1 MSRALAQA
9 VRSLAVAVLL
19 AASLWQALPAQAA
32 DAPDKPVSKAEVDQ
46 LIHSIEDPD
55 SRARLVSQLKL
66 MTKAD
71 QQANEDDE
79 PTLLSLMTEQI
90 GKAGDEA
97 MDVISGL
104 ADVGHAY
111 DWIILQFADPVHRA
125 LWTEVLGK
133 FAVLFAAAFAAERA
147 LILAFRPL
155 RRLLEGREAKNRWMR
170 LPLMA
175 GIWVLEVLPLGLF
188 IFVAHGLRALPSL
201 TLDGDPK
208 QATVLINLAYVLTRF
223 VLVSVQVL
231 LLPANASSRPL
242 PLDDET
248 ASYLSI
254 WARRLTLTGVWGYFA
269 IQALKLLGLPK
280 SAYGLSLKTLGLVVA
295 ALLVILVLQNRQ
307 AVADWIR
314 SRGKADSRVQP
325 LRERLAD
332 VWHVLACLYIAGAFG
347 IWALQVRGGFEF
359 LIRAS
364 LLTVLVLAAAN
375 ALATLGA
382 DLVGRAFAINDDL
395 RRRFP
400 DLETRANRYV
410 AVLQN
415 LVRGLA
421 GLAAVVALLQ
431 VWGVNALGWFGSDL
445 GRRLMG
451 SLLSIGAVIVM
462 SLLAWELVSAGVE
475 RYLSRTD
482 ADGNPVKRSARARTL
497 LPLLRT
503 VVLVVLSAMVTL
515 MVLSE
520 LGVNIAPLLAG
531 AGVVGVAIGF
541 GSQKLVQDVITGAF
555 ILFEDTIAV
564 GDSVKI
570 GDNVGTVEGLTI
582 RTIRLRAGNGQ
593 LHTLPFSSVS
603 TVINMSRDFAYHTFE
618 ISVAY
623 NEDVDR
629 VIEAIRE
636 VGDTLRGESE
646 WAQSLPEPI
655 EVFGVDNFDGASV
668 VIRGRLK
675 AVPGM
680 QAPAGREFNRR
691 LKKMFDEIG
700 VEMPS
705 SSTTLVL
712 APRES
717 EALHEAL
724 RLERLEAE
732 EGGGAE

>member
-1 MSRALAQA
+1 
-9 VRSLAVAVLL
+9 
-19 AASLWQALPAQAA
+19 
-32 DAPDKPVSKAEVDQ
+32 
-46 LIHSIEDPD
+46 
-55 SRARLVSQLKL
+55 
-66 MTKAD
+66 
-71 QQANEDDE
+71 
-79 PTLLSLMTEQI
+79 
-90 GKAGDEA
+90 
-97 MDVISGL
+97 
-104 ADVGHAY
+104 
-111 DWIILQFADPVHRA
+111 
-125 LWTEVLGK
+125 
-133 FAVLFAAAFAAERA
+133 
-147 LILAFRPL
+147 
-155 RRLLEGREAKNRWMR
+155 
-170 LPLMA
+170 
-175 GIWVLEVLPLGLF
+175 
-188 IFVAHGLRALPSL
+188 
-201 TLDGDPK
+201 
-208 QATVLINLAYVLTRF
+208 
-223 VLVSVQVL
+223 
-231 LLPANASSRPL
+231 
-242 PLDDET
+242 
-248 ASYLSI
+248 
-254 WARRLTLTGVWGYFA
+254 
-269 IQALKLLGLPK
+269 
-280 SAYGLSLKTLGLVVA
+280 
-295 ALLVILVLQNRQ
+295 
-307 AVADWIR
+307 
-314 SRGKADSRVQP
+314 
-325 LRERLAD
+325 
-332 VWHVLACLYIAGAFG
+332 
-347 IWALQVRGGFEF
+347 
-359 LIRAS
+359 
-364 LLTVLVLAAAN
+364 
-375 ALATLGA
+375 
-382 DLVGRAFAINDDL
+382 
-395 RRRFP
+395 
-400 DLETRANRYV
+400 
-410 AVLQN
+410 
-415 LVRGLA
+415 
-421 GLAAVVALLQ
+421 
-431 VWGVNALGWFGSDL
+431 
-445 GRRLMG
+445 
-451 SLLSIGAVIVM
+451 
-462 SLLAWELVSAGVE
+462 
-475 RYLSRTD
+475 
-482 ADGNPVKRSARARTL
+482 
-497 LPLLRT
+497 
-503 VVLVVLSAMVTL
+503 L